1 MKLVLFDIDGTL
13 ISSGRAGLRGMNRS
27 FERLFGVS
35 GALDEVPLAG
45 RTDRAI
51 VAEALTRAG
60 QPSDEHTIA
69 RLRDAYFEDL
79 RAALSEPLS
88 APGGVLPGVLALL
101 DGLAHEEVAVGLLTG
116 NFATGAAIKLGHF
129 GLWERFA
136 FGAFGD
142 HHADRR
148 SLVQVAVDAAEEAG
162 HGRFEPGRIVVIGD
176 TPLDVDC
183 AHAYGARAIAVAT
196 GPFSYEALA
205 ESAPALTV
213 RALDE
218 LSARQITDSRFPV
231 GGGSSWE
238 SNPPLPP
245 KAGSGRF

>member
-13 ISSGRAGLRGMNRS
+13 ISSGRAGVRGMNRS

-35 GALDEVPLAG
+35 DALEGVPVAG
-45 RTDRAI
+45 CTDRAI
-51 VAEALTRAG
+51 VTEALTRAG
-60 QPSDEHTIA
+60 LPVDEHTII
-69 RLRDAYFEDL
+69 RLRDAYLEDL

-88 APGGVLPGVLALL
+88 APGGVLPGVPALL
-101 DGLAHEEVAVGLLTG
+101 DDLAHEEVAVGLLTG
-116 NFATGAAIKLGHF
+116 NFAPGAAIKLGHF

-142 HHADRR
+142 HHVERR
-148 SLVQVAVDAAEEAG
+148 SLVQVAVDAAQEAG
-162 HGRFEPGRIVVIGD
+162 HRRFEPRDIVVIGD

-183 AHAYGARAIAVAT
+183 AHAYGAHAIAVAT
-196 GPFSYEALA
+196 GIFSYEALA
-205 ESAPALTV
+205 VTGPALTV
-213 RALDE
+213 RSLTE
-218 LSARQITDSRFPV
+218 VSARQVTDC
-231 GGGSSWE
+231 GGSSWE